1 MLSVAAAVLLS
12 TALPTLTPGL
22 PGDLVLAGPARTGA
36 GAMLEQPTPPWS
48 QQRAPAGV
56 LQESERSVR
65 PQTHEGPGSLPL
77 DLEAWHGTVCLK
89 GAWTLRASQAPDEPN
104 SEATRQPAWQ
114 MQISPALVADGS
126 RFMPGIGAST
136 RF

>member
-1 MLSVAAAVLLS
+1 MLSAAAAVLLS
-12 TALPTLTPGL
+12 TALPALTRGL
-22 PGDLVLAGPARTGA
+22 PGDLVVAGTARTGA
-36 GAMLEQPTPPWS
+36 AAMVEQPTPPWS

-56 LQESERSVR
+56 LQESERPVR
-65 PQTHEGPGSLPL
+65 PQTHETASLPL

-89 GAWTLRASQAPDEPN
+89 GAWTLRASRSPDEPN
-104 SEATRQPAWQ
+104 SEATKQPAWQ
-114 MQISPALVADGS
+114 MQISPALVADGT